1 MYAWFETIY
10 MPFSILIWFNG
21 NSEEKQLHSMNR
33 EAEGDKHISRL
44 ANKRETELTTEHKRS
59 TFTGL

>member
-1 MYAWFETIY
+1 
-10 MPFSILIWFNG
+10 MPFSILIGFNG

-33 EAEGDKHISRL
+33 EAEYDKHISRL